1 MDNAATSGQKAS
13 GQGALESAGW
23 GESNGVGFEES
34 ASLYGTGLFLYNE
47 STIELAIDLLA
58 LGAKGGFKRLV
69 AKRVIVEGQIELRDS
84 GIAVQPRV
92 LIDWRSVEDCCLLL
106 ARRLV

>member
-1 MDNAATSGQKAS
+1 
-13 GQGALESAGW
+13 
-23 GESNGVGFEES
+23 V
-34 ASLYGTGLFLYNE
+34 
-47 STIELAIDLLA
+47 LA
-58 LGAKGGFKRLV
+58 LGAKEDFKRLV

-92 LIDWRSVEDCCLLL
+92 LIDRRFVEVCCLLL